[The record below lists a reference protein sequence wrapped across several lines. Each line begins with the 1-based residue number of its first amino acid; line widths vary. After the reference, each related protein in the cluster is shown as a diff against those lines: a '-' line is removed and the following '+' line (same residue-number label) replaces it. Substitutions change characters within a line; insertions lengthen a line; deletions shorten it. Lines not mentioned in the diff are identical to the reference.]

1 MAEAGAKRV
10 RERFKKENVD
20 VVVAADETFVRFH
33 ESKNTVIAPLGEKRV
48 GSTAN
53 IDEKSGCTVL
63 PSMDMTASR
72 LLPPLLIF
80 TGVFGAK
87 LMKEWQSYSSS
98 LVLFT
103 KSHWMTSETFVLYMD
118 WLMDIYKGKKL
129 V

>member
-48 GSTAN
+48 GSTAK

-63 PSMDMTASR
+63 PLMDMTKR
-72 LLPPLLIF
+72 R
-80 TGVFGAK
+80 
-87 LMKEWQSYSSS
+87 
-98 LVLFT
+98 
-103 KSHWMTSETFVLYMD
+103 
-118 WLMDIYKGKKL
+118 
-129 V
+129 